1 MDRSQFRKN
10 LFTDSDFSAPAH
22 FGMTETNER
31 SLANV
36 GVTTPEHNCIHRF
49 PSPPA
54 GFLSVVL
61 AVIISSYVS
70 ENTGYV
76 SSRSLIEL
84 KQVVSTAQ

>member
-1 MDRSQFRKN
+1 

-61 AVIISSYVS
+61 AVIISQLSSYVS

-76 SSRSLIEL
+76 SSRSFIEL
-84 KQVVSTAQ
+84 KQVVSTPQ